1 MQLLAGRRRRRAG
14 YLVYSKELVV
24 SANSFPSS
32 QSASCS
38 LACRQAST
46 MADLKDQKEFY
57 GGVEQIENGHAS
69 DGSERSAPPSEFTPE
84 EQRRIIHRIDR
95 RLIITVGIMYCI
107 SLMDRT
113 NLSAAAIAG
122 MTKELNLIGFRY
134 VRLMRQVSLFRE
146 LTNITRASS
155 PSSSSHPTYSSNRRP
170 RLPAKRSARESS
182 SPAFASCG
190 DAFSSEWGSST
201 IGMSWQD

>member
-1 MQLLAGRRRRRAG
+1 
-14 YLVYSKELVV
+14 
-24 SANSFPSS
+24 
-32 QSASCS
+32 
-38 LACRQAST
+38 
-46 MADLKDQKEFY
+46 MADLKDQKDFY

-69 DGSERSAPPSEFTPE
+69 DGSERSAPPSEFTQE

-134 VRLMRQVSLFRE
+134 VRLVQPVSLFRV
-146 LTNITRASS
+146 LTKTIRALS
-155 PSSSSHPTYSSNRRP
+155 PSSSSLRMCSSNRRP
-170 RLPAKRSARESS
+170 RLPAKRSVRESS
-182 SPAFASCG
+182 SPASASYG
-190 DAFSSEWGSST
+190 VVYSSEWDLST